1 MTAGD
6 ALPNTG
12 GECRKALSLSDSQQ
26 DAVDLVDTWHTHGS
40 EQVFHLFGY
49 AGTGK
54 TTIAKH
60 IASRIDGPVGFAAYT
75 GKAASVMT
83 RKGCPASTLHSLLYH
98 PKKKLDPVTG
108 KDTGQVEFV
117 RKENNTAARLSL
129 VIIDECSMV
138 GNVLGED
145 LLRLGVKVL
154 VLGDPAQLPP
164 VDGTGFFHTER
175 PAILLTEIHRQAE
188 TSGVLQLATAIRT
201 GQPVQRRQ
209 YLESEVAPYADLNR
223 LDPTS
228 FDQLLVGTNATRVY
242 WNTEMRKRLG
252 FTDANPVPGERLICC
267 KNNHQLKLL
276 NGEQF
281 IVADC
286 QQRDQDTVRL
296 YLQRDDGNMIRVE
309 SNVFLLRGGNVKDM
323 PPVPDHQSI
332 FDFAYAITVHKS
344 QGSQWDRVMVLDQ
357 SSVFREHATKWLY
370 TAITRAAEQVV
381 VVR

>member
-1 MTAGD
+1 MTEGD

-12 GECRKALSLSDSQQ
+12 GGCREALSLSDSQQ
-26 DAVDLVDTWHTHGS
+26 DAVDQVDYWHTSGRA
-40 EQVFHLFGY
+40 QVFYLFGY

-75 GKAASVMT
+75 GKASSVMT

-117 RKENNTAARLSL
+117 RKENNTASRLSL

-145 LLRLGVKVL
+145 LMRLGVKVL

-164 VDGTGFFHTER
+164 VEGTGFFHTDK
-175 PAILLTEIHRQAE
+175 PDILLTEIHRQAE
-188 TSGVLQLATAIRT
+188 TSGVLQLATAVRT

-209 YLESEVAPYADLNR
+209 YLESEVVSFADLNR
-223 LDPTS
+223 FDPTS
-228 FDQLLVGTNATRVY
+228 FDQILVGTNNTRVY
-242 WNTEMRKRLG
+242 WNNQMRKRLG
-252 FTDANPVPGERLICC
+252 FTDANPVSGERVICC
-267 KNNHQLKLL
+267 KNNHKLKLL

-281 IVADC
+281 IVVDC
-286 QQRDQDTVRL
+286 QQRDHDTVRL
-296 YLQRDDGNMIRVE
+296 NLRRDDGDMVQVE
-309 SNVFLLRGGNVKDM
+309 SDVFLFRGGNVKEM
-323 PPVPDHQSI
+323 PPAQDHRSI

-357 SSVFREHATKWLY
+357 SHVFRENAAKWLY

>member
-1 MTAGD
+1 MEAVSGPVDSEGGSRTA
-6 ALPNTG
+6 PV
-12 GECRKALSLSDSQQ
+12 LSQSQQ
-26 DAVDLVDTWHTHGS
+26 DAVDRVIDWHTNS
-40 EQVFHLFGY
+40 RAQVFHLFGY

-54 TTIAKH
+54 TTIARH
-60 IASRIDGPVGFAAYT
+60 IADSIDATVGFAAYT

-98 PKKKLDPVTG
+98 PKKKFDPITG

-117 RKENNTAARLSL
+117 RKENNKAERLGL

-164 VDGTGFFHTER
+164 VEGTGFFHTDE
-175 PAILLTEIHRQAE
+175 PDVLLTEIHRQAE
-188 TSGVLQLATAIRT
+188 KSGVLKLATAVRM
-201 GQPVQRRQ
+201 GKALPVGRC
-209 YLESEVAPYADLNR
+209 LESDVVPFADFGR
-223 LDPTS
+223 FDPTS
-228 FDQLLVGTNATRVY
+228 FDQILVGTNATRVF
-242 WNTEMRKRLG
+242 WNARMRRLLG
-252 FTDANPVPGERLICC
+252 FTEVNPMPGERVMCC

-281 IVADC
+281 VVVDC
-286 QQRDQDTVRL
+286 QQRNQDTVRL
-296 YLQRDDGNMIRVE
+296 YLRRGDGDTVQVE
-309 SNVFLLRGGNVKDM
+309 SDVFLFRGGNVKEM
-323 PPVPDHQSI
+323 PPVSDHRSI

-344 QGSQWDRVMVLDQ
+344 QGSQWDNVMVIDQ
-357 SSVFREHATKWLY
+357 SSVFRENAAKWLY
-370 TAITRAAEQVV
+370 TAVTRASERVV